1 MLYVVRYFLGNG
13 YEFDAKI
20 DKIVNSKQIKNIFFS
35 FLLEYIAKKYLDT
48 KNNCRTKESS
58 IA

>member
-35 FLLEYIAKKYLDT
+35 FFLEYIAKKYLDT
-48 KNNCRTKESS
+48 NKNYCVKESS
-58 IA
+58 IT

>member
-1 MLYVVRYFLGNG
+1 MFIRYFLGNG